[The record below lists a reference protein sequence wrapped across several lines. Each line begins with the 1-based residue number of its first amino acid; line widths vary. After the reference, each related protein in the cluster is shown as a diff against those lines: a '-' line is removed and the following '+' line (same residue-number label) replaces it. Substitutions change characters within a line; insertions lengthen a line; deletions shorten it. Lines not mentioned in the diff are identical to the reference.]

1 MEPIPES
8 HKELLEL
15 AHSEFR
21 KAKNLS
27 LYFRKDE
34 KLERITNEADYE
46 RFLEVNSKKQKRI
59 VFVKSGEEAS

>member
-1 MEPIPES
+1 M
-8 HKELLEL
+8 
-15 AHSEFR
+15 
-21 KAKNLS
+21 S

-59 VFVKSGEEAS
+59 VFVKTGEEAS